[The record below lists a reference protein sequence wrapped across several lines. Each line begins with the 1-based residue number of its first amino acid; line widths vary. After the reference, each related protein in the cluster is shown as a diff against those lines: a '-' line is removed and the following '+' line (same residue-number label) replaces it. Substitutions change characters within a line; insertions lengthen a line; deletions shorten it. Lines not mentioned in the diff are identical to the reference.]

1 MGEFYEIDADEGKN
15 IPTWRAAYSDR
26 SALLMAKVSYH
37 LYKYDFDQIA
47 KIIKIGGFK
56 ILKTYEIGS
65 VKGYL
70 AKSDDFAFLVFR
82 GSVTLNDWKTNFNFE
97 LIGVESDIGN
107 IKIHSGFW
115 ETYQKFA
122 DELKN
127 DVDTLIGDKIGLY
140 TAGHSLGGALAQ
152 IASATLRLDNL
163 AACYTFGCPRVG
175 NDKFDEFV
183 KCPHYRIVNGWDLV
197 PTIPWAMWGGYQQ
210 SGDARIL
217 TKLGNSPQRRTTSNV
232 IEIARQIFGLITF
245 WLGSKNPLILD
256 HQMSEYIA
264 KLRAIVSKRN

>member
-37 LYKYDFDQIA
+37 LYKYDFEQIA

-97 LIGVESDIGN
+97 LVDVESDIGN
-107 IKIHSGFW
+107 IKIHSGF
-115 ETYQKFA
+115 
-122 DELKN
+122 
-127 DVDTLIGDKIGLY
+127 
-140 TAGHSLGGALAQ
+140 
-152 IASATLRLDNL
+152 
-163 AACYTFGCPRVG
+163 
-175 NDKFDEFV
+175 
-183 KCPHYRIVNGWDLV
+183 
-197 PTIPWAMWGGYQQ
+197 
-210 SGDARIL
+210 
-217 TKLGNSPQRRTTSNV
+217 
-232 IEIARQIFGLITF
+232 
-245 WLGSKNPLILD
+245 
-256 HQMSEYIA
+256 
-264 KLRAIVSKRN
+264 